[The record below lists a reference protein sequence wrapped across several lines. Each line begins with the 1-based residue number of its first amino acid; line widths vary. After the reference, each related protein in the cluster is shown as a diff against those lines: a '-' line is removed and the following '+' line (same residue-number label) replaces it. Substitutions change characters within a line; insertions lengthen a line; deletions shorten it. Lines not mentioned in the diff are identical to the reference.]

1 MCAKALAAGMPVIK
15 RLEELASDRDKAFVS
30 EAARKALQQMATGK
44 PS

>member
-1 MCAKALAAGMPVIK
+1 MPVIK

-30 EAARKALQQMATGK
+30 EAARKALQQMAAGK